1 MAALNRRWLRF
12 NLRTMFVLVTAFA
25 VWLGWEVHI
34 VRMRRAAIVELRHAS
49 FAQVLTAAETNNPN
63 GATVSR
69 LRELLGDEAVEM
81 IRYPSGRPASAN
93 NRLKWLFPEADVG
106 QL

>member
-1 MAALNRRWLRF
+1 
-12 NLRTMFVLVTAFA
+12 
-25 VWLGWEVHI
+25 
-34 VRMRRAAIVELRHAS
+34 MRRAAIVELRHES

-63 GATVSR
+63 GATVST